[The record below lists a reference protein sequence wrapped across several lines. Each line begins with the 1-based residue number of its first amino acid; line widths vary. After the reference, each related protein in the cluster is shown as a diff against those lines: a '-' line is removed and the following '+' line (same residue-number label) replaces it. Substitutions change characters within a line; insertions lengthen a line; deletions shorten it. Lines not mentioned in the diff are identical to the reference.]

1 MLVSTGTIKCKNCGI
16 TKKADKSGKAFDGRN
31 GNQIQDWMTKF
42 DLFGPSIICRWCYKK
57 LYIKKKKL
65 EKANHTSSQAP
76 RPKIAKFTT
85 IPIYRF
91 NIFAPNW
98 DINPCTGVTSSKY
111 SDGLFEIFGRNVVR
125 PSDTLITFGF

>member
-1 MLVSTGTIKCKNCGI
+1 MELLKKQIKVEKLLMGGMAIKSKTGWQNLIYLVQVSFVGDATKN
-16 TKKADKSGKAFDGRN
+16 
-31 GNQIQDWMTKF
+31 
-42 DLFGPSIICRWCYKK
+42 SI
-57 LYIKKKKL
+57 LKKKKL

>member
-1 MLVSTGTIKCKNCGI
+1 MEI

-98 DINPCTGVTSSKY
+98 DINPCTGVHPPNTVMDYLKY
-111 SDGLFEIFGRNVVR
+111 SEEML
-125 PSDTLITFGF
+125 SDQVIH

>member
-1 MLVSTGTIKCKNCGI
+1 MELLKKQIKVEKLLMGGMAIKSKTGWQNLIYLVQVSFVGDATKN
-16 TKKADKSGKAFDGRN
+16 
-31 GNQIQDWMTKF
+31 
-42 DLFGPSIICRWCYKK
+42 SI
-57 LYIKKKKL
+57 LKKKKL

-98 DINPCTGVTSSKY
+98 DINPCTGVHPPNTVMDYLKY
-111 SDGLFEIFGRNVVR
+111 SEEML
-125 PSDTLITFGF
+125 SDQVIH